1 MTDNQKKEILELV
14 EAEKE
19 RIGSY
24 RSVAKKCQLSEA
36 TISQLRKGTYLAEGD
51 DVYETI
57 ALALGYDFDTGDWQ
71 IATDITDFRIVYQ
84 TLDDAKNESMFIG
97 ISHRAGSG
105 KTTPADYFLNQHRRL
120 GVFKLNCKE
129 WGARTF
135 LTKLAQEVGA
145 DIPKGYITSSTII
158 ESVSEAIKRMSRT
171 RPLIILDQANS
182 LKPAALR
189 SIIHL
194 FNENEDVLG
203 MVIIGTDNLEYEI
216 KRGVRL
222 NKQGYDEV
230 DSRFGRKYVHLVGAT
245 LSDTRK
251 ICEVNGF
258 MDREQQKQFFEECE
272 PVTVQ
277 LSDGT
282 RIRVV
287 EDKRR
292 IKRIIDREKLKRRHA
307 TAS

>member
-1 MTDNQKKEILELV
+1 M
-14 EAEKE
+14 A
-19 RIGSY
+19 R
-24 RSVAKKCQLSEA
+24 KCQLSEA
-36 TISQLRKGTYLAEGD
+36 TISQLRGGTYLAEGD
-51 DVYETI
+51 DVYGTI
-57 ALALGYDFDTGDWQ
+57 ALALGYDFDDGDWQ

-84 TLDDAKNESMFIG
+84 TLDDAKSKSMFIG
-97 ISHRAGSG
+97 ISDKAGIG
-105 KTTPADYFLNQHRRL
+105 KTTGADCFLGQYRRS
-120 GVFKLNCKE
+120 GAFKLNCKE

-135 LTKLAQEVGA
+135 LEKMAQEMGA
-145 DIPKGYITSSTII
+145 DIPRGYVTSFSIMDSI
-158 ESVSEAIKRMSRT
+158 SETIKRMAKT

-182 LKPAALR
+182 LKPAAIR

-194 FNENEDVLG
+194 FNENEGILG
-203 MVIIGTDNLEYEI
+203 MVIIGTENLEYEI

-222 NKQGYDEV
+222 NKPGYDEV

-258 MDREQQKQFFEECE
+258 SDRELQKEIFEECE

-287 EDKRR
+287 KDKRR

-307 TAS
+307 AAS

>member
-1 MTDNQKKEILELV
+1 MTDKQKQEILELI

-19 RIGSY
+19 RLGSY
-24 RSVAKKCQLSEA
+24 RAVARKCGLSEA

-57 ALALGYDFDTGDWQ
+57 ALALDYDFNDGEWK
-71 IATDITDFRIVYQ
+71 IADITNYRIVRE
-84 TLDDAKNESMFIG
+84 TLEDAKNESLFIG

-105 KTTPADYFLNQHRRL
+105 KTASANVFLSENRRA

-145 DIPKGYITSSTII
+145 DVPKGYITSSTII
-158 ESVSEAIKRMSRT
+158 EAVSESIKKMASV
-171 RPLIILDQANS
+171 RPLIVLDQANS

-194 FNENEDVLG
+194 FNENEDILG
-203 MVIIGTDNLEYEI
+203 MVIIGTENLEYEI

-222 NKQGYDEV
+222 NKLGYDEV
-230 DSRFGRKYVHLVGAT
+230 DSRFGRKYVHLVGAN
-245 LSDTRK
+245 LNDVRK
-251 ICEVNGF
+251 VCHVNGITDKSMQENIF
-258 MDREQQKQFFEECE
+258 IECGPTSVTLENGKQI
-272 PVTVQ
+272 Q
-277 LSDGT
+277 M
-282 RIRVV
+282 V
-287 EDKRR
+287 EDLRR
-292 IKRIIDREKLKRRHA
+292 VKKVIKRIKLQQHY
-307 TAS
+307 AS

>member
-1 MTDNQKKEILELV
+1 MTDKQKTAILELI

-19 RIGSY
+19 RLGSY
-24 RSVAKKCQLSEA
+24 RAVAKKCGLSEA

-57 ALALGYDFDTGDWQ
+57 ALALAYDFDDGEWQ
-71 IATDITDFRIVYQ
+71 IADITNYRIVSE
-84 TLDDAKNESMFIG
+84 TLHDAKNESMFIG

-105 KTTPADYFLNQHRRL
+105 KTATANVFLNENRRA

-145 DIPKGYITSSTII
+145 DVPKGYITSSTII
-158 ESVSEAIKRMSRT
+158 EAVSEAIKRMAST

-194 FNENEDVLG
+194 FNENEDILG
-203 MVIIGTDNLEYEI
+203 MVIIGTENLEYEI

-222 NKQGYDEV
+222 NKLGYDEV
-230 DSRFGRKYVHLVGAT
+230 DSRFGRKYVHLVGAN
-245 LSDTRK
+245 LNDVRK
-251 ICEVNGF
+251 ICHVNGIT
-258 MDREQQKQFFEECE
+258 DREMQESIFLECDPA
-272 PVTVQ
+272 PVMLENGRQIQVIED
-277 LSDGT
+277 L
-282 RIRVV
+282 RRVKKV
-287 EDKRR
+287 
-292 IKRIIDREKLKRRHA
+292 IKREKLKERY
-307 TAS
+307 AS